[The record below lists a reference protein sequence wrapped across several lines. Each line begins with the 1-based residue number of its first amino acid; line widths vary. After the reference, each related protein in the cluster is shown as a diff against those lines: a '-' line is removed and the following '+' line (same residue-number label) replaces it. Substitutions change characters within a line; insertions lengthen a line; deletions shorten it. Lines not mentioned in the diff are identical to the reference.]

1 MTSPSRRRH
10 RSNRVRAVGSRVVAW
25 PAMFALWGGV
35 LILAQG
41 PSVEMTLVSITS
53 PVQIGE
59 LATLVIHTVAG
70 AYCGIDNRQQLGPS
84 KSPGL
89 RPQRADE
96 QGRIRWTWPVDE
108 TRTPPGRSVIRITCA
123 VGSQQGKLEAFLV
136 VR

>member
-1 MTSPSRRRH
+1 
-10 RSNRVRAVGSRVVAW
+10 
-25 PAMFALWGGV
+25 MFALWGGV

-96 QGRIRWTWPVDE
+96 QGQIHWDLASRRDPDTARPVGDPHYVCC
-108 TRTPPGRSVIRITCA
+108 R
-123 VGSQQGKLEAFLV
+123 
-136 VR
+136 